1 MLLSNQLVSK
11 DDSKTQALP
20 ITWLC
25 PPLHPQKPLACSWG
39 KSMECSALEVSHE
52 SPEVVCRLH
61 PRSIGQ
67 AQSRGLVEEGNV

>member
-25 PPLHPQKPLACSWG
+25 PPLHPQKPLFGLLLG
-39 KSMECSALEVSHE
+39 KEHGGFC
-52 SPEVVCRLH
+52 
-61 PRSIGQ
+61 IG
-67 AQSRGLVEEGNV
+67 GFT